1 MLSVKELSIVYE
13 ALLAPETM
21 STPVKITLNITRK
34 QALLLAKV
42 IELGL
47 AVEHE
52 SGQSGIWSVVDGSE
66 LGKLQGLAADLLKKA
81 GLTEMMDKLNALT
94 AKRSVW
100 IGTCY
105 RTGPPCKKDTTPG
118 STVMTPRGS
127 HSAKWKWCSISKPG
141 PGGSSRSIVIL
152 PGRAPAKSLC

>member
-1 MLSVKELSIVYE
+1 MLSAKELSIVYE

-47 AVEHE
+47 STENE
-52 SGQSGIWSVVDGSE
+52 SGQAGILSVVDGAE

-81 GLTEMMDKLNALT
+81 GLTEMMDKLN
-94 AKRSVW
+94 
-100 IGTCY
+100 
-105 RTGPPCKKDTTPG
+105 
-118 STVMTPRGS
+118 
-127 HSAKWKWCSISKPG
+127 
-141 PGGSSRSIVIL
+141 
-152 PGRAPAKSLC
+152 SLATK

>member
-52 SGQSGIWSVVDGSE
+52 SGQSGILSVVDGSE

-94 AKRSVW
+94 AK
-100 IGTCY
+100 
-105 RTGPPCKKDTTPG
+105 
-118 STVMTPRGS
+118 
-127 HSAKWKWCSISKPG
+127 
-141 PGGSSRSIVIL
+141 
-152 PGRAPAKSLC
+152 